1 MVVLLAVYLISAE
14 DSVSMS
20 VEFSVTSFTF
30 THSPLLGL
38 EKKQF
43 YKEFGGLIGG
53 LVGFP

>member
-14 DSVSMS
+14 DTVSMS
-20 VEFSVTSFTF
+20 VEFSVTTF

-38 EKKQF
+38 EKEQF

-53 LVGFP
+53 LVGFL